1 MEKQQKPWIY
11 IILGALSIIFVAWVI
26 YFIYYNIDMQEKIA
40 YEKKK
45 MSKWSDSLR
54 ITQTEL
60 GAVYER
66 HAKEVKLK
74 DGIIAQLEYQLSISQ
89 NFQTQ
94 ESVIVNETEDSLF
107 AYHTNTYSD
116 SGMVLSLKDSIWFW
130 KQEKWYSLKSTEF
143 NLELFLDQEVGRDET
158 GNFFGRVISKS
169 KHIKI
174 MGLNTKFSDLYNP
187 PPPDEP
193 EFIYARNFGISTDVD
208 IRAVAAGIV
217 FGIKQHQLG
226 AKYVIFSKDFP
237 DNLPWYEKLRF
248 QYTFYLF

>member
-1 MEKQQKPWIY
+1 MKKSKTWVY
-11 IILGALSIIFVAWVI
+11 IILGALGTILIAGII
-26 YFIYYNIDMQEKIA
+26 YFIIYNNNVQKQIA
-40 YEKKK
+40 YEKDKA
-45 MSKWSDSLR
+45 SKWSDSLR
-54 ITQTEL
+54 IKQTEL
-60 GAVYER
+60 GAIYER

-94 ESVIVNETEDSLF
+94 EPVIVNNTEDSLF

-116 SGMVLSLKDSIWFW
+116 SGMSLFLRDSIWFL
-130 KQEKWYSLKSTEF
+130 KQQEQWFSLKFTEF
-143 NLELFLDQEVGRDET
+143 SLDLYLDQEVGRDET
-158 GNFFGRVISKS
+158 GNFFGRVTSKS

-174 MGLNTKFSDLYNP
+174 AGLNIKFSDLYNP
-187 PPPDEP
+187 PPEEEP
-193 EFIYARNFGISTDVD
+193 PFTYARNFGISTDVD

-217 FGIKQHQLG
+217 FSIEQHQLG